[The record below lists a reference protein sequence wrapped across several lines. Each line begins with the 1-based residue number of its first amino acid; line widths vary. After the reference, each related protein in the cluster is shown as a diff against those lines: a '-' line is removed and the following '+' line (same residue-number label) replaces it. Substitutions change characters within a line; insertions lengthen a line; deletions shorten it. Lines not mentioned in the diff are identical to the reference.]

1 MSNTAL
7 TLVWETSEQD
17 GSRLLILLAVADSI
31 NRETGSTFLS
41 LDYLAKKA
49 RVSRRTLL
57 DQLGPLEGCNE
68 LAIAHGAGPRGCN
81 VYSLGTFYKWGANF
95 APPTEV
101 AEDAPEVLP
110 VSGGGAE
117 FARVQS
123 GYAVSHPYRIVPSSS
138 EGGPEEEV
146 LTGMGAKSAR
156 DLAPLAAPQNLWV
169 ATLGQLQPQ
178 FRKQDF
184 ETWLRDTQ
192 VVSETDGEIV
202 VGTAN
207 SHALAWL
214 QDRAREPA
222 KAAIEKMAGRPMSV
236 RFVVLER
243 VEVAR

>member
-57 DQLGPLEGCNE
+57 DQLGPLERCNE
-68 LAIAHGAGPRGCN
+68 LAIVHGAGPRGCN
-81 VYSLGTFYKWGANF
+81 VYSLGTFYKWGAKF

-101 AEDAPEVLP
+101 AGDAQEAPP
-110 VSGGGAE
+110 ISGGGAE

-123 GYAVSHPYRIVPSSS
+123 DYAISHPYRIVPSSS
-138 EGGPEEEV
+138 EGNPEEEV
-146 LTGMGAKSAR
+146 LTGMGAKSAWY
-156 DLAPLAAPQNLWV
+156 LAPPAAPQTLWV
-169 ATLGQLQPQ
+169 QVLGQLQRQ
-178 FRKQDF
+178 FRKSDF
-184 ETWLRDTQ
+184 ETWVRDTQ
-192 VVSETDGEIV
+192 VVSQTDDEII

-207 SHALAWL
+207 PYAMSWL
-214 QDRAREPA
+214 QEHASKPA
-222 KAAIEKMAGRPMSV
+222 EVAIEKMAGRPMSL

-243 VEVAR
+243 AAA